1 DVSHFFNILKD
12 SFTQTNT
19 DLTRGMHELS
29 SAISQFESIQMQ
41 IERLN
46 KMTEQNASSTGD
58 ILLSVEDENQL
69 LVKMTDTT
77 NRIQALSDTLK
88 SLVMAKI

>member
-1 DVSHFFNILKD
+1 
-12 SFTQTNT
+12 
-19 DLTRGMHELS
+19 MHELS
-29 SAISQFESIQMQ
+29 SAILQFEAIQLQ
-41 IERLN
+41 IEKLN

-77 NRIQALSDTLK
+77 NRIQTLSDTLK